1 MFNNKKKQMTSN
13 VNEVRVQMLSLG
25 DKMNAL
31 HEETNDLKSAE
42 LALKFYNGAI
52 SASKQQIIYKKLTG
66 KPGIIPFMED

>member
-1 MFNNKKKQMTSN
+1 MFKNKRKTSN

-66 KPGIIPFMED
+66 KPGVIPFMED

>member
-1 MFNNKKKQMTSN
+1 MFKNKRKTST

>member
-1 MFNNKKKQMTSN
+1 MFKKKRKTSN

-31 HEETNDLKSAE
+31 HEETNDLKTAE

-66 KPGIIPFMED
+66 KPGVIPFMED